1 LIVPIGQ
8 WVLLQACRQ
17 SRAWMDAGLPPVRMA
32 VDVSAAEFMA
42 KDFLSGVRAALIST
56 GVDPHNF
63 GYSSF
68 SYLQRFPVDA
78 LKIDRT
84 FINEISAAGEGA
96 TILSA
101 MIDIGLSLKHRVIAE
116 GVETV
121 EQLHFLQKKG
131 CSEGQGY
138 FFCHPVIAEKFAEFL
153 ESGARESVVQ

>member
-1 LIVPIGQ
+1 
-8 WVLLQACRQ
+8 
-17 SRAWMDAGLPPVRMA
+17 
-32 VDVSAAEFMA
+32 
-42 KDFLSGVRAALIST
+42 
-56 GVDPHNF
+56 
-63 GYSSF
+63 
-68 SYLQRFPVDA
+68 LQRFPLDA

-116 GVETV
+116 GVETR

-138 FFCHPVIAEKFAEFL
+138 LFCHPNIQPSRPKPFFKGDL
-153 ESGARESVVQ
+153 EASAQPLKKLKNGTGLGYDDAFHHQLAGGI

>member
-1 LIVPIGQ
+1 
-8 WVLLQACRQ
+8 
-17 SRAWMDAGLPPVRMA
+17 MD
-32 VDVSAAEFMA
+32 
-42 KDFLSGVRAALIST
+42 DFGV
-56 GVDPHNF
+56 

-68 SYLQRFPVDA
+68 SYLQRFPLDA

-121 EQLHFLQKKG
+121 EQLQFLKKKG

-138 FFCHPVIAEKFAEFL
+138 LFCHPIIAEKFAEFL
-153 ESGARESVVQ
+153 KCGVRESAVH